1 VYLPYKVLDFFEDLR
16 SRVPERRHQARCRGD
31 AGEIHGRYLHALYLH
46 VSLICLQEYLSW
58 MMEVVCEGDLYRV
71 RDFDAETVQQLPPL
85 PQPPPP
91 RPHPDPSPSPTP
103 NPNPNPNP
111 HQVKRLGEGGGGDD
125 VRSFIS
131 QARVRARAGVR
142 VRVNLTL

>member
-1 VYLPYKVLDFFEDLR
+1 
-16 SRVPERRHQARCRGD
+16 
-31 AGEIHGRYLHALYLH
+31 
-46 VSLICLQEYLSW
+46 

-71 RDFDAETVQQLPPL
+71 RDFDADT
-85 PQPPPP
+85 
-91 RPHPDPSPSPTP
+91 
-103 NPNPNPNP
+103 
-111 HQVKRLGEGGGGDD
+111 VKRLGEGGGGDD